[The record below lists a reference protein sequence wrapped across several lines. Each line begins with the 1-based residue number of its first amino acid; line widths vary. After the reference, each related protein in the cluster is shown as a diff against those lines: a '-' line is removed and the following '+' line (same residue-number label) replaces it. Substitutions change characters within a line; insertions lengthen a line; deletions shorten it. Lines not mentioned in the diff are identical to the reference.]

1 MNDEMM
7 DFEDEMYSEQE
18 QEMMRDQMKDAL
30 ARKNFEAV
38 DSGDVD
44 FSNFYG
50 KDNQKDIEKTLCDM
64 LEHFTESEEYEN
76 CTIILKALNEVKGT
90 FKTV

>member
-1 MNDEMM
+1 MDDGMM

-18 QEMMRDQMKDAL
+18 QSMLKDRMKDAL

-44 FSNFYG
+44 FVKLNG
-50 KDNQKDIEKTLCDM
+50 DHQQHEIENTLNDM
-64 LEHFTESEEYEN
+64 LEHFTESEEYEK
-76 CTIILKALNEVKGT
+76 CTVILKALNEVKGT